1 MDTQSLIREAK
12 VRFQHQESKNYLKEK
27 YTAELNF
34 TDQGGLWTADLTLL
48 SFLRTLPH
56 KKTILLD
63 NYGKPVEVV
72 VSELLTVAQDVYDNT
87 MKNWYEEFQE
97 LKNKR

>member
-12 VRFQHQESKNYLKEK
+12 ARFQHQESKNYLKEK

-63 NYGKPVEVV
+63 NYGKPVEVD
-72 VSELLTVAQDVYDNT
+72 VSELLAVAQDVYDNT